1 MNNENIDFDTQNTEN
16 NQEKIDKPI
25 EADTRQVIENV
36 AFDEPKFDEK
46 SAKSVFSRIGFGY
59 LIFSGISMIVSL
71 VLQIVAM
78 LVSEEFYQSHLFMNL
93 VTPISMYLF
102 ALPLLIAFF
111 RGVKPVPPRKKNI
124 GFGEWVLYL
133 IVGFGFMYIGALI
146 GNYIM
151 STLSAIVGYDY
162 RNGLETLVDGG
173 SLWVT
178 TIFAVIIAPIGE
190 EIVFRK
196 LLIDRTGKYG
206 CFISALLSGLVFGL
220 MRANLYQFFYAAALG
235 FLLGYLYYTTGRIIY
250 TIAIHAVINL
260 FGSVVSSLLTRG
272 LEDIDMSAL
281 HGDALIEFFSEHALQ
296 LVFVSAYSAFTY
308 AAMLAAIVLPIVFRK
323 RLRFDKGEIEIP
335 SRARTATVFLN
346 VGMICLIVFYVFEML
361 LSLIPA

>member
-220 MRANLYQFFYAAALG
+220 MHANLYQFFYAAALG